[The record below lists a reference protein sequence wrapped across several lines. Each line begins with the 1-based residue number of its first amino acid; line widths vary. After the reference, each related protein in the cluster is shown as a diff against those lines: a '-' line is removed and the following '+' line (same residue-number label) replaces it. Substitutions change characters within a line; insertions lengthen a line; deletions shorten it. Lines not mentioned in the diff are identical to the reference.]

1 MSSRSSNHDIQLDDR
16 LLEKSV
22 DGSFSIPW
30 THQIR
35 FTHGAFSEGNHVL
48 SSILPEGEGQRRL
61 CTVIDAGL
69 LEARPDLIDSIDRW
83 QQEHAARIH
92 PSGPPVIIPG
102 GESTK
107 NGWDSFETVAAAIND
122 QHVCRRSIVLIIG
135 GGAVLDTAGFAAAT
149 SHRGIGV
156 IRMPSTTLAQGDA
169 GIGVKNGINAFG
181 VKNFLGSF
189 SPPLAVVNDLS
200 LLDSLDEAHWRGG
213 LSEAVKVALLKHPP
227 LLDFIEQASDRLRAR
242 DLETMESVMLASAKL
257 HMDHIVH
264 GGDPFENQHARPLDL
279 GHWAAH
285 RIEAIT
291 QWRMPHGDAVAIG
304 LAIDLD
310 YTVRIGRLDQEI
322 SSRVLECLCS
332 LGFLSCSD
340 CLSDGKVVLE
350 GIEEFREHL
359 GGCLTIPTI
368 TAPGALVELH
378 EIDSS
383 IMLDAIESVNGILSA
398 DS

>member
-1 MSSRSSNHDIQLDDR
+1 MSSRSSNHRIR
-16 LLEKSV
+16 LEDELLRETV
-22 DGSFSIPW
+22 DGTFSIPW
-30 THQIR
+30 THRLR
-35 FTHGAFSEGNHVL
+35 FTRNAFADDNQVL
-48 SSILPEGEGQRRL
+48 ESILPEQQEEIRL

-69 LEARPDLIDSIDRW
+69 LEARPDLVDSIDRW
-83 QQEHAARIH
+83 QERL
-92 PSGPPVIIPG
+92 SGRVRPTGSPVVIPG

-107 NGWDSFETVAAAIND
+107 TGWSSFETVAGAIND
-122 QHVCRRSIVLIIG
+122 QHVCRRSIALIIG

-200 LLDSLDEAHWRGG
+200 LLESLDDAHWRGG
-213 LSEAVKVALLKHPP
+213 LSEAVKVALLKHPA
-227 LLDFIEQASDRLRAR
+227 LLDYIEQSSTLLHAR
-242 DLETMESVMLASAKL
+242 DPQTMETVMLASARL

-285 RIEAIT
+285 RIEAVS

-310 YTVRIGRLDQEI
+310 YTVRIGQLDMEV
-322 SSRVLECLCS
+322 SNRVLRCLRS
-332 LGFLSCSD
+332 LGFLTGSD
-340 CLSDGKVVLE
+340 VLKDGSIILK

-359 GGCLTIPTI
+359 GGRLTIPTI
-368 TAPGALVELH
+368 TAPGKLMELH

-383 IMLDAIESVNGILSA
+383 IMMDAIASINEILCI